1 MWKLGKSQFRMKSN
15 PSLKKERKK
24 KRKAHALS
32 YPKFQFQ
39 IFILYR
45 IKALTSFS

>member
-24 KRKAHALS
+24 KRKKKGACTIIS
-32 YPKFQFQ
+32 Q
-39 IFILYR
+39 IPVSDLHSIPHQ
-45 IKALTSFS
+45 SPN